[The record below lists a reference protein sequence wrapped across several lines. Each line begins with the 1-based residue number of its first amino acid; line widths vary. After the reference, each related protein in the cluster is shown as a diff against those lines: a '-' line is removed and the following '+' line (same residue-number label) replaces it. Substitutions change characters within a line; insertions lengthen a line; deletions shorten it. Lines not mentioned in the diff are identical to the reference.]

1 MITLYHR
8 SGVNECLIP
17 KAADDDSQGAVWL
30 EAVKVLMDAGLAAE
44 AAFLSNAA
52 EGLRLHEATN
62 HYGDQFLALRAAV
75 PIEEYERLRRALDGD
90 RQGGGLPCRFDRIA
104 EVISEQ
110 AQRRG
115 AAYHIGRA
123 NNHSPLCRRNEERM
137 QWMTSSWTAP
147 CSQ

>member
-8 SGVNECLIP
+8 YGINECLIP
-17 KAADDDSQGAVWL
+17 KAADDDSQGAVL
-30 EAVKVLMDAGLAAE
+30 LKAGKTLTGAGLAAE

-52 EGLRLHEATN
+52 EWLRLHEATN
-62 HYGDQFLALRAAV
+62 HYGDKFLALRAAV
-75 PIEEYERLRRALDGD
+75 TTEGYETLRRALDDD

-115 AAYHIGRA
+115 AAYHIGRGEWLFA
-123 NNHSPLCRRNEERM
+123 PRSRSEERM
-137 QWMTSSWTAP
+137 QWMTNS
-147 CSQ
+147 

>member
-30 EAVKVLMDAGLAAE
+30 EAVKVLKAQGLMNE

-52 EGLRLHEATN
+52 EWIRWHEATN
-62 HYGDQFLALRAAV
+62 HYGDQFPALRAAV
-75 PIEEYERLRRALDGD
+75 PTEGYETLRRALDDD

-104 EVISEQ
+104 EIISEQ

-115 AAYHIGRA
+115 AAYHIGRGEWLFA
-123 NNHSPLCRRNEERM
+123 PRSRTEERM
-137 QWMTSSWTAP
+137 QWMTSNWTAI
-147 CSQ
+147 CNQ